1 MVRNI
6 LEINIS
12 NNKKYIYE
20 SKIYNDKIYRQL
32 KVKLKYHDKKHIR
45 SRKAEAMRDIL
56 ETDIG
61 TTDIL
66 ETQHQGGE
74 EMAFPTTY
82 SSPH

>member
-1 MVRNI
+1 MTRDTVNWK
-6 LEINIS
+6 S
-12 NNKKYIYE
+12 T
-20 SKIYNDKIYRQL
+20 S
-32 KVKLKYHDKKHIR
+32 KYHDKKHIR

-56 ETDIG
+56 ETYIV